1 MHVPANFGEL
11 RSLPDDNASLATAM
25 PNVLILYAHPAAELS
40 RTNRLM
46 VEAAAKLPNV
56 VVNDLYERYPDFHI
70 DIERE
75 QQLLTQADLVVMQ
88 HPIHWYSM
96 PALQKEWLDLVLAR
110 GWAFGHDGNA
120 LRGKEFWLVAS
131 TGGESEAYVPGGR
144 HGHPFSDFL
153 PPYRQTAQLCGMRW
167 MEPLI
172 LHGAHHIAPVEFQ
185 QHVEHYLDKLER
197 YPNWD

>member
-1 MHVPANFGEL
+1 
-11 RSLPDDNASLATAM
+11 M

-46 VEAAAKLPNV
+46 IEAAARLPDV

-70 DIERE
+70 DIAHE
-75 QQLLTQADLVVMQ
+75 QQLLTQADLVVLQ

-110 GWAFGHDGNA
+110 GWAFGHDGHA
-120 LRGKEFWLVAS
+120 LRGKGLWLVAS
-131 TGGESEAYVPGGR
+131 TGGEASAYAPGGR
-144 HGHPFSDFL
+144 HGHPFSDYL

-172 LHGAHHIAPVEFQ
+172 LHSAHHIPPVEFQ
-185 QHVEHYLDKLER
+185 RHVENYLDKLAS

>member
-1 MHVPANFGEL
+1 
-11 RSLPDDNASLATAM
+11 M
-25 PNVLILYAHPAAELS
+25 PNILILYAHPAAELS
-40 RTNRLM
+40 RANGLM

-75 QQLLTQADLVVMQ
+75 RQLLTQADLVVMQ

-110 GWAFGHDGNA
+110 DWAFGHDGNA
-120 LRGKEFWLVAS
+120 LRGKGFWLVAS
-131 TGGESEAYVPGGR
+131 TGGESGAYAPDGR

-172 LHGAHHIAPVEFQ
+172 LHGAHNIAPLDFQ
-185 QHVEHYLDKLER
+185 RHVERYLDQLKR
-197 YPNWD
+197 YPALSATDDAPIP